1 MAGVFFVLELVL
13 LGVAGLLALAGC
25 ISFGGARR
33 NGAALLATGLYALAA
48 GLALSIVP
56 LLRWPVAATDNAFI
70 GHFMFTAGLVPLG
83 LLLAI
88 GGVAGL
94 RGGERGRAG
103 AGLALVLAGVGTAGA
118 VALLLARGPEPWQT
132 RPTAT
137 FGSGTFGFD
146 VILAW
151 VAIGVASFLLG
162 RGLGRPGDAGA
173 RQRTGAAG
181 LGDGPTGRP
190 GADPGTPRA

>member
-1 MAGVFFVLELVL
+1 MEGVFFLLELAL
-13 LGVAGLLALAGC
+13 LGGAGLLALAGF
-25 ISFGGARR
+25 IFFGGARR

-48 GLALSIVP
+48 GLALSAVP
-56 LLRWPVAATDNAFI
+56 LLYWPVATTDNAFM
-70 GHFMFTAGLVPLG
+70 GHFLFTMGLVPLG

-88 GGVAGL
+88 GGAAGL
-94 RGGERGRAG
+94 RGGGRGQAG
-103 AGLALVLAGVGTAGA
+103 AILALVLAGLATALA

-151 VAIGVASFLLG
+151 GDRRRHLPPRPRAGPAG
-162 RGLGRPGDAGA
+162 RRGR
-173 RQRTGAAG
+173 AAA
-181 LGDGPTGRP
+181 DGRDGTGR
-190 GADPGTPRA
+190 